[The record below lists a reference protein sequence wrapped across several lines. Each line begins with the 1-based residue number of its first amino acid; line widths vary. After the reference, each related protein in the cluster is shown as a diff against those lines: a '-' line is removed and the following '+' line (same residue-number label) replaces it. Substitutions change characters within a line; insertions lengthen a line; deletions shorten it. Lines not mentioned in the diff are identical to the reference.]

1 MFFREENSAVA
12 RRYARADTAARSL
25 GLNDGRLIM
34 YGAIH
39 MRDVRNRNG
48 RVYPGPILHRE
59 VDVYAQHVREHRTL
73 GELDMA
79 CPTSP
84 TIRSLNLDNVSHQVL
99 DCHWQG
105 NLLMAHVEM
114 LDTPAGNMARDLICH
129 GFELSCA
136 ARGWATLRKRGGYII
151 VQDDYELNTFDLCSD
166 AQWRLSSLQ
175 CRYGNLR
182 PPIDV
187 TQACDAYKRE
197 QLALGRGRH
206 PLREAEQPAAH
217 AAAA

>member
-1 MFFREENSAVA
+1 MTTTGTNVFIRRRKRAVA
-12 RRYARADTAARSL
+12 RSL
-25 GLNDGRLIM
+25 TLNDGRLIM

-39 MRDVRNRNG
+39 MKNEVNENG
-48 RVYPGPILHRE
+48 RKYAAPVLDRE
-59 VDVYAQHVREHRTL
+59 VAAYAAHVNERRAL
-73 GELDMA
+73 GESGH
-79 CPTSP
+79 PSP
-84 TIRSLNLDNVSHQVL
+84 TRPTFRSLSMDNVSHQVL